1 MKTHQSSKTSTKIR
15 ISRDRKEV
23 ISNYATAA
31 VCLYGVITVEEFV
44 DVFNHYEDTPTTPE
58 KVLFVI
64 MQFSVKH
71 DVEYTIVENIIS
83 GYEFQPQ
90 FEDYKE
96 NVDSIRSAQI
106 GKPRYLPSK
115 EEFLKYADMDY
126 LEPKQPYTDLKA
138 YILKHNLTSYGEGID
153 GVDGDLLDLHEMIRF
168 GVETSS
174 VYDYF
179 TERGYHFE
187 NLHILEGFAHLIM
200 DVNNNTRMYDNNGFT
215 PYELVGK
222 TGRRNATADT
232 NSRIDY
238 QMAPRIGRTDPC
250 PCGSGL
256 KYKNCCG
263 K

>member
-1 MKTHQSSKTSTKIR
+1 MASVQDVKSPVVR
-15 ISRDRKEV
+15 ISRDRKV
-23 ISNYATAA
+23 AISKYATAA
-31 VCLYGVITVEEFV
+31 VCLYGVLTVDEFV
-44 DVFNHYEDTPTTPE
+44 DVFNYYEDAPTTHE
-58 KVLFVI
+58 EVLFVI
-64 MQFSVKH
+64 KQFSVKD
-71 DVEYTIVENIIS
+71 DVEYSIAGNIIS

-90 FEDYKE
+90 FEDYKD
-96 NVDSIRSAQI
+96 NIDSIRSAQR

-115 EEFLKYADMDY
+115 EEFLKYADIDY
-126 LEPKQPYTDLKA
+126 LEPNQPYADLKA
-138 YILKHNLTSYGEGID
+138 YILKHKLTSCGEGID

-179 TERGYHFE
+179 TERGYQFE
-187 NLHILEGFAHLIM
+187 NLHILEGFAQLIM

-222 TGRRNATADT
+222 TGRHKVVAIK
-232 NSRIDY
+232 NSRDDQQIKS
-238 QMAPRIGRTDPC
+238 RLGRNDPC

>member
-1 MKTHQSSKTSTKIR
+1 MSTYQRSSPYTKTRIR
-15 ISRDRKEV
+15 MDRKV
-23 ISNYATAA
+23 IISNYCSAS
-31 VCLYGVITVEEFV
+31 VCLYGVISVDEFV

-58 KVLFVI
+58 EVLFVI
-64 MQFSVKH
+64 KQFSVK
-71 DVEYTIVENIIS
+71 DEVEYTIAGNIIS

-90 FEDYKE
+90 LEDYKE

-115 EEFLKYADMDY
+115 EEFIKYADMDY
-126 LEPKQPYTDLKA
+126 LEPTQPYADLKA
-138 YILKHNLTSYGEGID
+138 YILKHKLTSYGEGID

-179 TERGYHFE
+179 TERGYQFE

-200 DVNNNTRMYDNNGFT
+200 NVNNNTRMYGNNGFT

-222 TGRRNATADT
+222 VGRRKATAIKK
-232 NSRIDY
+232 SRDDQQIKS
-238 QMAPRIGRTDPC
+238 RLGRNDPC